1 MAKDKLLPNY
11 MTYLHPKYL
20 TPVIAIA
27 FTCIMMA
34 LVVIYVDVIKIAKLA
49 SAFKITM
56 FIAVNACVIVLR
68 ETGVQWYKPTY
79 KSPLYPLTQ
88 IFGIIGGFYYYFTLV
103 GCLLLL

>member
-1 MAKDKLLPNY
+1 
-11 MTYLHPKYL
+11 
-20 TPVIAIA
+20 
-27 FTCIMMA
+27 MMA

-88 IFGIIGGFYYYFTLV
+88 IFGIMGEYYYFFILD
-103 GCLLLL
+103 GCHLLQ